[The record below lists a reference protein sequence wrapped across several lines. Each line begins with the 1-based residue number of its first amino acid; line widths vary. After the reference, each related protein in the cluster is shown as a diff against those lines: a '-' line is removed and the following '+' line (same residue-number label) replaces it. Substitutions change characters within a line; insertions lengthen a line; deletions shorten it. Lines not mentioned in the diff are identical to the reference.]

1 MIFETLLFVL
11 SFAISYLLTRTV
23 LKISLGRKLY
33 DVPDHRSSHH
43 IPKPRL
49 GGIAIVVTFYVC
61 SILLALSGRKV
72 FPSVSEAVGV
82 YSAGI
87 VIAAT
92 GFMDDIR
99 GLDARLKLGAQFAAA
114 SIVIFSGVV
123 LSEFRLPF
131 VGSLDLGVLSIP
143 ATYLWIMCLMNFY
156 NFVDGI
162 DGLAAGVGVIGSLFI
177 AFMVK
182 SSALP
187 GLALM
192 YAILA
197 GSGFGFLRYNFPPA
211 RIFMGDTGST
221 FIGFLFA
228 SLAVISNGRGVP
240 AFVTVL
246 VLGSVF
252 VDAFLTL
259 FRRILN
265 REKILSPHRTHYYQ
279 RLTSIGFSHKQ
290 VTLLEYLITASLG
303 VSAIFFLTG
312 DRIFITVFTVFW
324 VLFFLLVLIKIRSM
338 EKGKSLFWEGRT
350 LLIAT
355 GDFFLVA
362 ASYVLSYY
370 LRLNFSFPE
379 AETSSMLISLPIVLI
394 IRTIVFYYTGLYRAV
409 WRYVT
414 FDDLISIVKAVSF
427 STLII
432 IVLFTMFFRFES
444 FPRSVFLIDLFILTV
459 FISGSRVVTR
469 WFLELPKHE
478 SISAARVAIVGTGV
492 TPEAVL
498 QKIKRSRDL
507 QPVGYLDQR
516 RRMKGR
522 IVGGLKVLGTLNDAP
537 QIIKEFQIEQFILM
551 DSYLDRIPGELLD
564 RIKEE
569 GADINVISG
578 PDDIDEDHFTGF
590 EQFPFK
596 DRSVMIINGSGLS
609 RYAGSIFSR
618 ASRLVL
624 SADSGSARGL
634 TGRNGKIGLAYFGI
648 TRSEQYLKKI
658 MEEHD
663 VDSVIFEFSADLS
676 CFKNY
681 LYAYF
686 KSTYIPLR
694 KVAAAVAAREGTELI
709 IITDGDRS
717 FGKVIDAAYYITEAA
732 VLDIFKRDPA
742 RLFIIR
748 SGNGRSPGWYRE
760 TLLEIQDSEGGI
772 YRKGIAGKG
781 LEPLDNGNRP
791 SLSRRFIETVE
802 EEVERGNYEMLD
814 SILEDAAAEIKRF

>member
-1 MIFETLLFVL
+1 MILETSLFIL
-11 SFAISYLLTRTV
+11 SFAISYLLTRAV
-23 LKISLGRKLY
+23 LKISLDRKMY

-49 GGIAIVVTFYVC
+49 GGIAIVMTFYVC
-61 SILLALSGRKV
+61 SVVLAISGRKI
-72 FPSVSEAVGV
+72 FPSASEAVGV
-82 YSAGI
+82 YSGGI
-87 VIAAT
+87 VVAAT
-92 GFMDDIR
+92 GFIDDIR
-99 GLDARLKLGAQFAAA
+99 GLDARFKLGAQFAAA
-114 SIVIFSGVV
+114 SIVILSGVV
-123 LSEFRLPF
+123 LREFRLPF
-131 VGSLDLGVLSIP
+131 IGSLSLGALSVP
-143 ATYLWIMCLMNFY
+143 ATYLWIMCIINFY

-177 AFMVK
+177 AFMSK

-187 GLALM
+187 GLALL
-192 YAILA
+192 YAIIA

-211 RIFMGDTGST
+211 KIFMGDTGST
-221 FIGFLFA
+221 FLGFLFA
-228 SLAVISNGRGVP
+228 SLAVISNGWGVP

-259 FRRILN
+259 FRRILK

-312 DRIFITVFTVFW
+312 DRIFITVFSVFW

-350 LLIAT
+350 LMIAI
-355 GDFFLVA
+355 GDFFLIA

-478 SISAARVAIVGTGV
+478 SISATRVAIVGTGV

-516 RRMKGR
+516 KRMQGR
-522 IVGGLKVLGTLNDAP
+522 IVGGLKVLGTLDDAP
-537 QIIKEFQIEQFILM
+537 RIIKDFQIEQFILM
-551 DSYLDRIPGELLD
+551 DSYLDRIPGELLE

-569 GADINVISG
+569 GAGINVISG

-596 DRSVMIINGSGLS
+596 DRSVMVISGRGLS
-609 RYAGSIFSR
+609 RYAGSLFSR
-618 ASRLVL
+618 SSRLVL
-624 SADSGSARGL
+624 SVDSESARGL
-634 TGRNGKIGLAYFGI
+634 AGRTDKMAFAYFGI
-648 TRSEQYLKKI
+648 TRSEHILSGI
-658 MEEHD
+658 MEEHG

-676 CFKNY
+676 HFENR

-686 KSTYIPLR
+686 KSAYTPLK
-694 KVAAAVAAREGTELI
+694 KVASAVADRDGAGLI

-717 FGKVIDAAYYITEAA
+717 FGKVMDAAYSVTEAA
-732 VLDIFKRDPA
+732 VLDIFSRDPA

-760 TLLEIQDSEGGI
+760 TLLEIQDAEGGI
-772 YRKGIAGKG
+772 YRKGISGQG
-781 LEPLDNGNRP
+781 LEPVDAGRRL
-791 SLSRRFIETVE
+791 SLSGRLISAVE
-802 EEVERGNYEMLD
+802 EEVEGENYDRLAG
-814 SILEDAAAEIKRF
+814 ILEDAAAGIERS